1 MVVRRCSL
9 ALPRHTAVCSGR
21 YAECGCRASG
31 RSAAPGRAMWH
42 SGRILFHSAMS
53 NGRAM
58 WHSGRILFHS
68 AMSNGRELSW
78 GIALAFQANDQ
89 GVVIA
94 TKGETVKQIGARTR
108 ALHALIECDGR
119 GGVGFDSGVGG
130 QRSLAQAAQR

>member
-53 NGRAM
+53 NGR
-58 WHSGRILFHS
+58 
-68 AMSNGRELSW
+68 ELSW

-94 TKGETVKQIGARTR
+94 TKGETVKQIGEIGR
-108 ALHALIECDGR
+108 ASCRKERLSREGTEE
-119 GGVGFDSGVGG
+119 
-130 QRSLAQAAQR
+130 